1 MTTKIEPE
9 MERAAHGAASRTRW
23 AWVVSTFFGA
33 GRLRPGPGTWGSAAA
48 AAIWYF
54 AGRAAHLNGWILPGV
69 TLAAALVVTLI
80 GIPAASIVE
89 RESGRE
95 DPGFVVIDEVAGQWV
110 VLAAAR
116 LDLGHALVGFA
127 LFRIF
132 DIVKPPP
139 ARQLERLHG
148 GTGIMLDDLAAGIY
162 GALVMLVLKHWW

>member
-1 MTTKIEPE
+1 MTTKFQPE
-9 MERAAHGAASRTRW
+9 AQQVAPGVGSRTGW
-23 AWVVSTFFGA
+23 AWIVATFFGA

-54 AGRAAHLNGWILPGV
+54 AARAAHLNGWILAVV
-69 TLAAALVVTLI
+69 TVAAALAVTVI

-89 RESGRE
+89 RESGHT
-95 DPGFVVIDEVAGQWV
+95 DPGFVVVDEVAGQWL
-110 VLAAAR
+110 VLAAAP
-116 LDLGHALVGFA
+116 LDWGHALVGFA

-139 ARQLERLHG
+139 SRQLERLHG

-162 GALVMLVLKHWW
+162 GALVMLAVRHWW

>member
-1 MTTKIEPE
+1 MTTKIQPE
-9 MERAAHGAASRTRW
+9 TERVAHRSESRTRW
-23 AWVVSTFFGA
+23 AWIVATFLGA

-54 AGRAAHLNGWILPGV
+54 GGRAAHLNGWILAV
-69 TLAAALVVTLI
+69 VSLAAAVVVTLI
-80 GIPAASIVE
+80 GIPAGSIVE
-89 RESGRE
+89 RESGCV

-110 VLAAAR
+110 VLAAAP
-116 LDLGHALVGFA
+116 LDWGHALVGFA

-162 GALVMLVLKHWW
+162 GALAMLVLRHWW